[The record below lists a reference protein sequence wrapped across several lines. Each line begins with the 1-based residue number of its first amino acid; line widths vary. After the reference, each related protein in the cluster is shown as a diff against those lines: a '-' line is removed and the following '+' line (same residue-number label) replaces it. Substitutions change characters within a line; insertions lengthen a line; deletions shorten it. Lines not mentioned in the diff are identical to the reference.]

1 MTEAC
6 VCQNCNASVR
16 LPAVACWMC
25 RAPHVAVPA
34 AAGAE
39 PPRDDRSSALGL
51 IAVGLVALLLTV
63 IFVALLFEAPGLAV
77 GYAVLAVPLVAG
89 LGAVAFAVNSRRVAA
104 GKSLDSRGDA
114 RPGKGSW
121 LDSAAKAMVIVI
133 AIIVGIVALGVVALV
148 LFAVVCFGII
158 AAAGVSLH

>member
-25 RAPHVAVPA
+25 RAPLVAVPA

-63 IFVALLFEAPGLAV
+63 I
-77 GYAVLAVPLVAG
+77 
-89 LGAVAFAVNSRRVAA
+89 RR
-104 GKSLDSRGDA
+104 
-114 RPGKGSW
+114 
-121 LDSAAKAMVIVI
+121 
-133 AIIVGIVALGVVALV
+133 
-148 LFAVVCFGII
+148 
-158 AAAGVSLH
+158 